1 MIQPSQSEKMK
12 IAVLASGGG
21 SNFQA
26 LIDGVKAGAMPH
38 VELALLVASKPGIG
52 AIDKATAAGIP
63 HVVMAKRDFSAQ
75 ADFDAAL
82 LAALTDSG
90 AQALVLAGYLGI
102 LSAPVVQVFAR
113 HIINIHPA
121 LIPSFCGKGYHGMH
135 VHTAVIESGAKLSGA
150 TVHFV
155 DEGVDTGAILLQEAV
170 AVLPQDT
177 PETLQKKVLA
187 LEHRLL
193 PRAVEALAARRVHWH
208 GGKAHIAE

>member
-26 LIDGVKAGAMPH
+26 LIDGVKAGTMPH

-63 HVVMAKRDFSAQ
+63 HVVMAKRDFSDQ

-82 LAALTDSG
+82 LSALMDSG

-102 LSAPVVQVFAR
+102 LSAPVVQAFAR

-155 DEGVDTGAILLQEAV
+155 DEGVDTGAILLQESV
-170 AVLPQDT
+170 AVLPEDT
-177 PETLQKKVLA
+177 ADTLQKKVLA